1 MIIACHHITKEFVDK
16 TVLSDITFHL
26 EKGDRAAIVGINGAG
41 KTTLLRI
48 MAGEMEADSGTV
60 TLSGG
65 ARLGYLAQDQG
76 LDASSTIYEEA
87 LEAKREIIE
96 MEEHLAQYEREMEV
110 VKGNALNEL
119 IESYTN
125 LLHRFEMMNGY
136 AYKGEIT
143 GVLRGLGFTDDE
155 FDKQISTLSG
165 GQKTRVALARLL
177 LQSPDVIMLDEPT
190 NHLDLGSI
198 RWLENYLTNYRGTV
212 LIVSHDRYFLD
223 RTVTKV
229 IEIENASATF
239 FTGNYTVYAE
249 KKKALREQQQRAWLN
264 NQAQIRHQEEV
275 IAKLR
280 QFNREKSI
288 KRAESREKML
298 GKMEVVDKP
307 FSLRDDMHLK
317 LTPCIRSGREVL
329 TVEDLAKSFDGIT
342 LFSGLGFHIRRGEH
356 VALIGDNGTGKTTIL
371 KILNGLLGQDR
382 GHIRLGT
389 NVHIGYYDQEHHVL
403 DDRNT
408 VFEEIAYAFPSMTNT
423 EVRNLLA
430 SFLFTGDD
438 VFKLIGELSGGE
450 KGRVSLAKLMLSEAN
465 LLILDEPT
473 NHLDIVSREVLENAL
488 NSYDGTVLYV
498 SHDRYFINRTA
509 SRIMELTQRVL
520 VNYPGNNSE
529 SVPERF
535 IGNYDFYVEKSAQVG
550 ENLIANLRGDSAAD
564 QKAAFSGSSKGSPA
578 NAVRPADKKT
588 DGSAPA
594 ASAQSSSSSASSG
607 AGTGGV
613 DDWKT
618 RKEEQ
623 ARRRKIANDLKK
635 CENEIARLEAE
646 GEALDEEISLPENS
660 TNPDRLREL
669 TAKRE
674 DIDLQLASLYEQWET
689 LGELAEPAE

>member
-1 MIIACHHITKEFVDK
+1 MIIACHHITKEFVEK
-16 TVLSDITFHL
+16 TVLSDIPFHL

-48 MAGEMEADSGTV
+48 MAGEMEADTGTV

-87 LEAKREIIE
+87 LEAKREIID
-96 MEEHLAQYEREMEV
+96 MEKQLAQYEQEMEA

-342 LFSGLGFHIRRGEH
+342 LFSGLSFHIRRGEH

-403 DDRNT
+403 DDHNT

-578 NAVRPADKKT
+578 NAVRPADKMT
-588 DGSAPA
+588 DGS

-607 AGTGGV
+607 SGTGGV

>member
-119 IESYTN
+119 IETYTN

-342 LFSGLGFHIRRGEH
+342 LFSGLSFHIRRGEH

-403 DDRNT
+403 DDHNT

-578 NAVRPADKKT
+578 NAVRPADKMT
-588 DGSAPA
+588 DGS

-607 AGTGGV
+607 SGTGGV